1 MQTYPADPARSL
13 VETLGRQ
20 WDLTTRQAGDDHFVL
35 GRVFVGGH
43 SFRVDNIGNIE
54 DTDLVFIL
62 GLDENRN
69 EFRLIQHYTQ
79 VTVSFT
85 AVPMSALAAED
96 ESRPIG
102 FLTK

>member
-1 MQTYPADPARSL
+1 MQTYAADPARSL
-13 VETLGRQ
+13 VDALGKQ
-20 WDLTTRQAGDDHFVL
+20 WDLMTSQAGDDHFVL

-43 SFRVDNIGNIE
+43 SFRVNNIGNIE

-69 EFRLIQHYTQ
+69 EFRLVQPHTQ
-79 VTVSFT
+79 VSISFT